1 MSRSRPPKGLGRGRQ
16 QGGRDYE
23 VGYGRPPVATRF
35 RTGGVGNPKGRPKKK
50 KTVAEI
56 LEAVMT
62 TRVKFEEN
70 GRAKIL
76 TGQEFILH
84 NLLRLAARD
93 IRAINLLFTLKH
105 RYEGS
110 SETTLSLEELDQE
123 DRKIIDEYMA
133 MLSANTT
140 PTIPSDN
147 EANDATDQEID
158 DTTIGK
164 PDGSDGDAT

>member
-1 MSRSRPPKGLGRGRQ
+1 
-16 QGGRDYE
+16 
-23 VGYGRPPVATRF
+23 
-35 RTGGVGNPKGRPKKK
+35 
-50 KTVAEI
+50 
-56 LEAVMT
+56 MT

-93 IRAINLLFTLKH
+93 IRAINLLFALKH

-140 PTIPSDN
+140 PTIPSEN